1 METKYKNLADLL
13 VRHSVS
19 LQKGEKVL
27 IDNTE
32 VPDNMTI
39 ALVRAVREYGGIPF
53 VQTSQS
59 RVGREIM
66 QYATKEQMEIFMK
79 FSMPKIQEM
88 DAYIAIAGSHN
99 IYETSD
105 VDADIKTMMSKIT
118 KPYLDY
124 RTRVW
129 WIGAAWWCADWRVL
143 HVQVT
148 TLAHAHMQNC
158 PLHTC
163 TEFPLYFLSLFGL
176 CSGA

>member
-1 METKYKNLADLL
+1 MEQNYTKLADLL
-13 VRHSVS
+13 IRHSVS
-19 LQKGEKVL
+19 LKKGEKVL

-39 ALVRAVREYGGIPF
+39 ALVRAVREYGGVPF

-66 QYATKEQMEIFMK
+66 KHATKEQMEIFMK

-105 VDADIKTMMSKIT
+105 VDADIKTMMSKVT

-124 RTRVW
+124 RVNETK
-129 WIGAAWWCADWRVL
+129 WCILRWPTPAMAQQANMSTEAFEDFFFDV
-143 HVQVT
+143 
-148 TLAHAHMQNC
+148 
-158 PLHTC
+158 C
-163 TEFPLYFLSLFGL
+163 TFD
-176 CSGA
+176 